1 MNQVIDIDNSLNMST
16 HPTQLLNVD
25 IDTVTCDR
33 IDVPEVIQ
41 SYSIVSPI
49 CGESTT
55 SEFSEW
61 PLPYMADIVAR
72 LKSPEDA
79 AASFITFLR
88 NVGAVQEL
96 KDDKHYNL
104 QRLNDKY

>member
-1 MNQVIDIDNSLNMST
+1 MVE
-16 HPTQLLNVD
+16 
-25 IDTVTCDR
+25 R
-33 IDVPEVIQ
+33 R
-41 SYSIVSPI
+41 
-49 CGESTT
+49 
-55 SEFSEW
+55 
-61 PLPYMADIVAR
+61 ADIVAR

-96 KDDKHYNL
+96 KADKHYNL